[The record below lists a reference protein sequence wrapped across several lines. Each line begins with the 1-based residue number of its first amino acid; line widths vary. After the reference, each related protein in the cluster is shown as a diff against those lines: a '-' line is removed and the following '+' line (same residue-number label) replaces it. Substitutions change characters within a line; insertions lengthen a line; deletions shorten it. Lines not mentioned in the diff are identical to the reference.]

1 MGLRV
6 RGTSGAPQNIFGVV
20 TGSASALQF
29 PNVIA
34 YQAQLQSR
42 AGNLSIVSIGNA
54 VDNTVFE
61 IQAGEVTDWFEVDNL
76 NELWYSNPSG
86 TADAVVWWVQR

>member
-1 MGLRV
+1 MRT

-29 PNVIA
+29 PDIPSI
-34 YQAQLQSR
+34 QAKLQAR
-42 AGNLSIVSIGNA
+42 AGNGSIAVIGNA
-54 VDNTVFE
+54 VGNAVFE
-61 IQAGEVTDWFEVDNL
+61 IEAGEVTEWFEIDNL

-86 TADAVVWWVQR
+86 TADSIVWWVER